1 MNKKLV
7 SDRAY
12 LGVFGAIISQ
22 PALIDNIDLPL
33 DKEDFN
39 TDEFFEILFT
49 AIHNLYVNGATEIDE
64 FTIDSY
70 ISAHKH
76 QYQIFQDNNGLDY
89 ITRAIEFG
97 SAENYEYWYHILK
110 KYSLLRYY
118 EDKGLNVKPIY
129 NYEITDPTLQEQ
141 EQKRL
146 EEITEQDIIDGVEET
161 LVVKPKIKYC
171 SNAFIDEGA
180 AGWGLRELV
189 DGFLETPDYGYP
201 LASIGLT
208 TLSRGCRTGVL
219 FLRSIVSG
227 GGKTR
232 MGMMDACHLSI
243 PWTYDLKKKEFVYT
257 GLSVP
262 TLFIEVEQEL
272 KDLRTIAV
280 SCVSGV
286 PTGVIKNAR
295 YKGDELE
302 RVRQATKYIEESPLY
317 IAYLDEYS
325 ILDIENLIKKY
336 VLTHKIEVC
345 VFDYLQSSIKMLSD
359 TRKQAS
365 VGLQEYQILRI
376 FATKL
381 KALAQRLGITIISAT
396 QLNGEASNMKY
407 KDQNSLEGS
416 KSVSNKIDLGVVC
429 SKPTNTEK
437 AKIEK
442 IVSHQLGCP
451 EINLLQWCYKVR
463 DGEYS
468 RIIICS
474 HIDLGTLRIQD
485 CFVTDY
491 DFNLIDMK
499 FDDVQMV
506 DVEAVEEVISE
517 NSIIDDVAEEESSV
531 EEPPKTYNF
540 DW

>member
-1 MNKKLV
+1 MNKQLV

-12 LGVFGAIISQ
+12 FGVIGGLLNQ
-22 PALIDNIDLPL
+22 PQLIDCIDLPL
-33 DKEDFN
+33 ERDDFN
-39 TDEFFEILFT
+39 TDEFYEVIFV
-49 AIHNLYVNGATEIDE
+49 AIHNLYLAGATTIDE
-64 FTIDSY
+64 LTVDSY
-70 ISAHKH
+70 LSAYKH
-76 QYQIFQDNNGLDY
+76 QYQVFQDNNGLDFLVKA
-89 ITRAIEFG
+89 REL
-97 SAENYEYWYHILK
+97 SSCDNYEYWYHVLK
-110 KYSLLRYY
+110 KFSLLRYY
-118 EDKGLNVKPIY
+118 EDKGLNIRPVY
-129 NYEITDPTLQEQ
+129 DYTITDPTLQEQ
-141 EQKRL
+141 EQKNL
-146 EEITEQDIIDGVEET
+146 ENITEQDIIDSIEDTFVIQ
-161 LVVKPKIKYC
+161 PKIRYC
-171 SNAFIDEGA
+171 SSAFIDEGT
-180 AGWGLRELV
+180 AGDGLEELI
-189 DGFLETPDYGYP
+189 DQFLETPDYGYP

-208 TLSRGCRTGVL
+208 TLSRGCRTGAL

-232 MGMMDACHLSI
+232 MGMMDACNLAI
-243 PWTYDLKKKEFVYT
+243 PWHYDLKKKEFVYT
-257 GLSVP
+257 GLNVP
-262 TLFIEVEQEL
+262 TLFIEVEQER
-272 KDLRTIAV
+272 KDLQTIAV

-295 YKGDELE
+295 YKGDELQ
-302 RVRQATKYIEESPLY
+302 RVRQATKYIKDSPSLH

-396 QLNGEASNMKY
+396 QLNGDASSMKY

-416 KSVSNKIDLGVVC
+416 KSVANKIDLGVVC
-429 SKPTNTEK
+429 SKPTNLER
-437 AKIEK
+437 AKLEK
-442 IVSHQLGCP
+442 ITSHQVGCP

-499 FDDVQMV
+499 FDEVQM
-506 DVEAVEEVISE
+506 ETVEEVISE
-517 NSIIDDVAEEESSV
+517 NSVIDDVAEEETAN
-531 EEPPKTYNF
+531 EEPVSNYGFN
-540 DW
+540 W

>member
-1 MNKKLV
+1 MNNKLV

-12 LGVFGAIISQ
+12 FGVIGGLINQ
-22 PALIDNIDLPL
+22 PQLVDCIDLPL
-33 DKEDFN
+33 DREDFN
-39 TDEFFEILFT
+39 TDEFYEVLFI
-49 AIHNLYVNGATEIDE
+49 AIHNLYISGATTIDE

-70 ISAHKH
+70 LASHKH
-76 QYQIFQDNNGLDY
+76 QYQVFQDNNGLDFLVKA
-89 ITRAIEFG
+89 REL
-97 SAENYEYWYHILK
+97 SSCDNYEYWYHVLK

-118 EDKGLNVKPIY
+118 ESKGLNVRPIY
-129 NYEITDPTLQEQ
+129 DYTITDSQLQEQ
-141 EQKRL
+141 EQKKL
-146 EEITEQDIIDGVEET
+146 ESLTEQEIIDSIEDAFIVQ
-161 LVVKPKIKYC
+161 PKIKYC

-180 AGWGLRELV
+180 AGDGLENLI
-189 DGFLETPDYGYP
+189 DQYLETPDYGYP

-219 FLRSIVSG
+219 FLRSIISG

-232 MGMMDACHLSI
+232 MGIMDACKLAI
-243 PWTYDLKKKEFVYT
+243 PWYYDLKKKEFVYT
-257 GLSVP
+257 GLCVP
-262 TLFIEVEQEL
+262 TLFVEVEQEK
-272 KDLRTIAV
+272 KDLQAIIV

-295 YKGDELE
+295 YKDDELD
-302 RVRQATKYIEESPLY
+302 RVRQATKYVEESALY

-396 QLNGEASNMKY
+396 QLNGDAASMKY
-407 KDQNSLEGS
+407 KDQLCLEGS
-416 KSVSNKIDLGVVC
+416 KSVANKIDLGVIC
-429 SKPTNTEK
+429 SKPTNIER
-437 AKIEK
+437 AKIDK
-442 IVSHQLGCP
+442 IVQHQIGCP
-451 EINLLQWCYKVR
+451 EINWLQWCYKVR
-463 DGEYS
+463 DGEFS

-499 FDDVQMV
+499 FDEVQMADA
-506 DVEAVEEVISE
+506 DVIENVIIE
-517 NSIIDDVAEEESSV
+517 NSIIDDVADEETSINESTS
-531 EEPPKTYNF
+531 TYSFN
-540 DW
+540 W